1 MRKELFKKLL
11 DEMRDSLEGFH
22 SESRRL
28 QGLIEHLGPAISL
41 TEYHSLLSQR
51 VPAIQAMERY
61 FSQRQGFFNHLRPC
75 LQNQADLPLESP
87 RVDTPQA
94 TG

>member
-28 QGLIEHLGPAISL
+28 QGLIEHLGPTISL
-41 TEYHSLLSQR
+41 SEYHSLLSQR
-51 VPAIQAMERY
+51 VRATYAMERY
-61 FSQRQGFFNHLRPC
+61 FSQRQELFKHLRPC
-75 LQNQADLPLESP
+75 LQNQADRPLESP